1 MQRFSKPWLYIIS
14 AMWSY
19 HGKGSGRPHQPF
31 EVLDASVWESQPI
44 RTANDNDAQGYV
56 KSQLHQLDISH
67 EIQELLDNSEND
79 EKLRDLD
86 NAYDLSQR
94 MRSKIALL
102 QQAKILQ
109 ELAITRLREDIDRME
124 ADQEEL
130 KALQAE
136 LKVNLQR
143 AKTFIDTRA
152 QLNETKKAAIDE
164 FMREKNL
171 TEFDLSKLLQKCQ
184 PDETSQ
190 RSQGSAMSANSDNK

>member
-1 MQRFSKPWLYIIS
+1 
-14 AMWSY
+14 
-19 HGKGSGRPHQPF
+19 
-31 EVLDASVWESQPI
+31 
-44 RTANDNDAQGYV
+44 
-56 KSQLHQLDISH
+56 
-67 EIQELLDNSEND
+67 
-79 EKLRDLD
+79 
-86 NAYDLSQR
+86 

-102 QQAKILQ
+102 GQAKILQ
-109 ELAITRLREDIDRME
+109 ELTITRLREDADRME
-124 ADQEEL
+124 AEQEEL

-143 AKTFIDTRA
+143 AKTYIDTRA